1 MSGLLGGT
9 SSLAFPLPAA
19 APERVFIQTNPPLL
33 QQEDPFTDTRWADSL
48 CPKTCLSHTTWYQQS
63 IVFAPSEEQ
72 NLPGKTTGAGPGTTQ
87 PPLSGLPG
95 WAPGRG
101 SATGT
106 SRAQGSLCA
115 PQSSFWPS
123 WLLWSPQAAAGKW
136 HTQHSSAAGHKA
148 EHALKAR

>member
-19 APERVFIQTNPPLL
+19 APERVFVQTNPPLL

-87 PPLSGLPG
+87 PPLFRPA
-95 WAPGRG
+95 WVG
-101 SATGT
+101 SRQRLGNWYQQSTWELMCPPKQLLALLAAVEPT
-106 SRAQGSLCA
+106 S
-115 PQSSFWPS
+115 SSWKVAHS
-123 WLLWSPQAAAGKW
+123 
-136 HTQHSSAAGHKA
+136 TQLSC
-148 EHALKAR
+148 RP